1 MSMVGMVKMV
11 IDVKLYT
18 LTYLINEQPCLLFFE
33 FLPPLLVFFYVV
45 KAFFSCTKQKKSALN
60 TRLFYPAR
68 LLDSREYV
76 LELYSAK
83 FFVA

>member
-45 KAFFSCTKQKKSALN
+45 KAFFSCTKQKNLPSILV
-60 TRLFYPAR
+60 YSI
-68 LLDSREYV
+68 LLVY
-76 LELYSAK
+76 
-83 FFVA
+83 